1 MDMDKR
7 KQEYTP
13 LYSTGEEI
21 ANSVLHG
28 IATLLSIAGLI
39 GLVVLAIL
47 SGDRWLLIGVL
58 VYGITLVIL
67 YLASTLYHAIRHPQ
81 LKRFF
86 QKMDHQAIF
95 LLIAGT
101 YTPFLLSNLHDSI
114 GWILLIV
121 IWILALAGIG
131 FKAIFMDRFHYV
143 SILGYLLMGWLGV
156 IVGRQLLAQ
165 IPQTSLYWLAL
176 GGAIYTVGLIFLA
189 VRRIPYNHAIWHGF
203 VLAASIC
210 HFLAVYNL
218 LPNT

>member
-1 MDMDKR
+1 M
-7 KQEYTP
+7 
-13 LYSTGEEI
+13 
-21 ANSVLHG
+21 
-28 IATLLSIAGLI
+28 
-39 GLVVLAIL
+39 
-47 SGDRWLLIGVL
+47 
-58 VYGITLVIL
+58 
-67 YLASTLYHAIRHPQ
+67 
-81 LKRFF
+81 
-86 QKMDHQAIF
+86 MDHQAIF
-95 LLIAGT
+95 LVIAGT
-101 YTPFLLSNLHDSI
+101 YTPFLLSNLREST

-121 IWILALAGIG
+121 IWILALAGIV
-131 FKAIFMDRFHYV
+131 FKAIFMDRFHHF

-176 GGAIYTVGLIFLA
+176 GGVIYTVGLIFLA